1 MSLPQMKPACVLAA
15 PKPHGTRLKYL
26 GGCRCLPCRA
36 ANARYESLRIRARR
50 AGDWNGVVS
59 AGRAR
64 RHLRALARSGVG
76 RRTVAEIS
84 GVPPSIVHQIRSGRR
99 RRIRSRTERRI
110 FLVNSR
116 AMNEARLVPA
126 DRAWRMI
133 SRLLDEGFSKA
144 EIARRLGYRSP
155 ALQLNRRRVR
165 ARSAVRIERFYHKYM
180 VV

>member
-1 MSLPQMKPACVLAA
+1 MSLPQMKPVYVLAA

-50 AGDWNGVVS
+50 AGDWNGMVS

-64 RHLRALARSGVG
+64 RHLLALARSGVG
-76 RRTVAEIS
+76 RRTVADIS
-84 GVPPSIVHQIRSGRR
+84 GVPQSTVHQIRSGRR
-99 RRIRSRTERRI
+99 RRIRARTERHI

-144 EIARRLGYRSP
+144 EIARRLGYRFP
-155 ALQLNRRRVR
+155 ALQLNRRRVT
-165 ARSAVRIERFYHKYM
+165 ARTAVRVERFYRRIM